1 MEKVSIYIPAF
12 NAENTIEKSL
22 NSIFAQTIPFDEV
35 IVVNDF
41 SQDKTL
47 NIIEKFKKIKIINNS
62 RNEGL
67 SYCRNKGIE
76 ISKNN
81 LVAAIDADVI
91 LDSLWL
97 ENIIKN
103 FNDYTVMCGGNM
115 IEKSTENKYNKW
127 RSIYYSQNWGDNDL
141 KNPPFLFGCNTIQ
154 KKNVWEKVK
163 GYDAKFKTNGEDID
177 YSNKIRN
184 IGFDIFY
191 CNRAK
196 CYHLQDDNLETLSKR
211 VWRYHSFG
219 YKIKEPSFFRFL
231 KLITKQF
238 NFFFKRSF
246 KEILNF
252 NFRFIFINLIILL
265 NFIKFEFKNIKNKN
279 S

>member
-47 NIIEKFKKIKIINNS
+47 NIIEKFKKITIINNS

>member
-47 NIIEKFKKIKIINNS
+47 NIIEKFKKITIINNS

-252 NFRFIFINLIILL
+252 NFKFIFINLIILL